1 MYRTTTMDSTNT
13 TDVDMQMSEGGFEH
27 DKMLEELIRVS
38 RILWV
43 NRWIQTAMRMKTT
56 LRS

>member
-1 MYRTTTMDSTNT
+1 MDSTNT